1 MMIGAGQ
8 MGRVTAI
15 VDLTIDRTVWWVV
28 GDAAV
33 VRVVMGRRLVVV
45 FVVGMTTT
53 VTRLRCYIR
62 T

>member
-1 MMIGAGQ
+1 MIGAGQ